1 MRRQTRKTSMPP
13 QRGVDRFYYPL
24 KERSTDMAGTNRQ
37 INADVN
43 DRPNDKISDAVKGS
57 INVGL
62 FESGFDPN
70 GSYTGTP
77 TDGGVPTQDA
87 DDL

>member
-1 MRRQTRKTSMPP
+1 MRKYQKRMPP

-24 KERSTDMAGTNRQ
+24 KERPTDVASMNRRSFQ
-37 INADVN
+37 
-43 DRPNDKISDAVKGS
+43 PDAEA
-57 INVGL
+57 L
-62 FESGFDPN
+62 FESHTDPN
-70 GSYTGTP
+70 GSYTGNP